1 MPKYIGEAN
10 FRHGTPDSLGI
21 LLANLGTP
29 DAPTAPAVRRY
40 LAEFLWDPRVIE
52 VPRPLWWLILH
63 GVILRIRPKRSAEA
77 YSKVWTE
84 SGSPLAVITRDQA
97 EGLQDRIG
105 EPSLVVCLDSGAGN
119 YEQMSLKVTLPATAP
134 GTLRA
139 DEIDDD
145 GESTAAEVENGEKT
159 SPPAGLDTMAGASVD
174 VGEDLDDLFDAA
186 GDDVDAA
193 ADAAAE
199 ADAPLTSRGNS

>member
-1 MPKYIGEAN
+1 MLPSRGRVAASTRTIGERTLHL
-10 FRHGTPDSLGI
+10 FTRC
-21 LLANLGTP
+21 LAVFLSVV
-29 DAPTAPAVRRY
+29 ALSAPAPVFADEHESILITGASTGFGFDTAKA
-40 LAEFLWDPRVIE
+40 LAERGHTVYATM
-52 VPRPLWWLILH
+52 R
-63 GVILRIRPKRSAEA
+63 GVEGKNAAHAEA
-77 YSKVWTE
+77 LE
-84 SGSPLAVITRDQA
+84 SPVEVDAAETAASDEDDEIAAIIRAAQSQEISARD
-97 EGLQDRIG
+97 
-105 EPSLVVCLDSGAGN
+105 S
-119 YEQMSLKVTLPATAP
+119 
-134 GTLRA
+134 A